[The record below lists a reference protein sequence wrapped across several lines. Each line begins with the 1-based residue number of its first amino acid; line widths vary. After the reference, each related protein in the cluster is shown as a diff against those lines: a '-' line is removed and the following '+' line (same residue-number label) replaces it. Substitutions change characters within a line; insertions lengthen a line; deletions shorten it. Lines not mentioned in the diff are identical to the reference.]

1 MTLARFVYEALPARV
16 LFGSGTLA
24 ELEQEA
30 GRLGL
35 ERVLVL
41 CTPEQS
47 EQAARAA
54 AVLGERAAGLFS
66 EAAMHTPVEVTAR
79 ALDAVEA
86 SHADGVLAVGG
97 GSAVGLGKAIALRT
111 DLPQIA
117 VPTTYAGSEATPIL
131 GQTEDGLKTTQRTMK
146 VLPEVI
152 VYDVDLTLS
161 LPVGVSMTS
170 GLNAIAHAAEALY
183 APDGNPMISVMAE
196 QGIAALLDGLPR
208 ISVQPDDVEGRTLA
222 LYGAWLC
229 GTCLGAVGM
238 SLHHKIC
245 HTLGGTFDLPH
256 AETHAVMLPHALAFN
271 LPAAPD
277 ARTRLARLLRSDDP
291 ALALAEFAERIGAP
305 RALRTIGMPE
315 AGIAKAAEL
324 AVRSPYANPRAVER
338 SAIEAMLRRAWAGDR
353 PVEKWSPDAGI

>member
-1 MTLARFVYEALPARV
+1 MKLARFVYEALPARV

-30 GRLGL
+30 ERLGL

-41 CTPEQS
+41 STPEQKG
-47 EQAARAA
+47 QAERVAA
-54 AVLGERAAGLFS
+54 ILGGRAAGLFS
-66 EAAMHTPVEVTAR
+66 EAAMHTPVEVTER

-86 SHADGVLAVGG
+86 NRADGLLAVGG
-97 GSAVGLGKAIALRT
+97 GSAIGLGKAIALRT

-131 GQTEDGLKTTQRTMK
+131 GQTENGLKTTQRNMK

-152 VYDVDLTLS
+152 VYDVDLTFS

-170 GLNAIAHAAEALY
+170 GLNAIAHAAEAFY
-183 APDGNPMISVMAE
+183 ATDGNPMISVIAE

-208 ISVQPDDVEGRTLA
+208 IKVRPDDAEGRASA

-238 SLHHKIC
+238 ALHHKIC

-256 AETHAVMLPHALAFN
+256 AETHAVMLPHSLAFN

-277 ARTRLARLLRSDDP
+277 ARARLARLLRSDDP
-291 ALALAEFAERIGAP
+291 ARALAEFAERVGAP

-324 AVRSPYANPRAVER
+324 AVRNPYANPRAIER
-338 SAIEAMLRRAWAGDR
+338 TAIEAMLRRAWAGDW
-353 PVEKWSPDAGI
+353 PVEDMEI